1 MKIKVKHLTKEIL
14 WFRTIIFL
22 LYIKFTFSYLGVERN
37 YWTRFLTPNV
47 EKYNPL
53 GLSQDFSTKIEYLL
67 IPLLVTYVLLNYKR
81 LMNLKF
87 TFQIGVFLIILNII
101 TSYLNGI
108 SLIKSIEFSL
118 KILSPVFLFFVLV
131 IYSRK
136 HGVSYY
142 KMVLNFVRYCL
153 FLVIIGLIFFNP
165 SVNRIEP
172 QLPIFFNNI
181 HTHSYILTS
190 IFIWIAYIIYKKNK
204 MITLLVF
211 YIFSFGFLYF
221 GYAVRTALLLYLI
234 FIMASLFIKNDFFKY
249 LWLQL
254 VIFVPLLAAFVILL
268 TDTDLDSV
276 SSGRI
281 TMYREKYDLI
291 KSYNISEFL
300 FGRGRGS
307 DLIKTDKWQW
317 EKKGSHSDLIT
328 YTIENGILY
337 LLGFISLIISFVPR
351 KRHLNLIF
359 LAITF
364 GYFFTSTISN
374 GICVRPLAGYIFF
387 MVMAF
392 IYLNLFEQPKTHSNQ
407 TINE

>member
-1 MKIKVKHLTKEIL
+1 MKIKVKRLTKELL

-22 LYIKFTFSYLGVERN
+22 LYLKFTFSYLGVELN

-53 GLSQDFSTKIEYLL
+53 GLPQGFSTKIEYLL
-67 IPLLVTYVLLNYKR
+67 IPLLVGYVLLNYKR
-81 LMNLKF
+81 LKNLKLA
-87 TFQIGVFLIILNII
+87 FQIGVTLIVLNII
-101 TSYLNGI
+101 TSYLNNI
-108 SLIKSIEFSL
+108 SLLKSIEFSL

-136 HGVSYY
+136 HGDNYY
-142 KMVLNFVRYCL
+142 KVVLNFIRYCL
-153 FLVIIGLIFFNP
+153 FLVVIGLIFFDP

-181 HTHSYILTS
+181 HTHSYILAS

-204 MITLLVF
+204 MVTLLVF

-234 FIMASLFIKNDFFKY
+234 FIIASLFIKSDFFKY
-249 LWLQL
+249 LWVQL
-254 VIFVPLLAAFVILL
+254 VVFIPLLAVFVILL
-268 TDTDLDSV
+268 TDTDVDSV
-276 SSGRI
+276 SSGRL
-281 TMYREKYDLI
+281 TMYKEKYELV
-291 KSYNISEFL
+291 KSYNTNEFL

-307 DLIKTDKWQW
+307 DLIKTDKWKW
-317 EKKGSHSDLIT
+317 EEKGSHSDLIT

-337 LLGFISLIISFVPR
+337 LLGFISLIISFIPR
-351 KRHLNLIF
+351 KRNLNLIF

-392 IYLNLFEQPKTHSNQ
+392 IYLSLFEQPKTPSNQ
-407 TINE
+407 PINE